1 MQDMD
6 MDELS
11 SKWLE
16 LKSLET
22 RAKNERS
29 AIEEYMLGRAR
40 IDYTVE
46 GTKTIPSDIYENKI
60 TCKLTKKIDSDL
72 LQEIA
77 AENGL
82 SEHLSDLFRW
92 KPELNIKA
100 WKAASE
106 EITGPLSKAITS
118 KPARP
123 GFKIV
128 RKP

>member
-22 RAKNERS
+22 RAKNERA
-29 AIEEYMLGRAR
+29 AIEEHMLERAR
-40 IDYTVE
+40 IDPTVE

-72 LQEIA
+72 LQEVA